1 MHANEEQETIIR
13 KASFDPVLCA
23 FGMMDGGQIR
33 KYEYLKYGDNP
44 LGRAAGS
51 TIKLTE
57 KSISRKHATV
67 NYDAKESAYY
77 YTHLNQRT
85 ESFVKLEAKVD
96 YQMIIGD
103 VLEIGSNEFKVTN
116 YQQGKICELIV
127 IMGMR
132 NYLERKIVI
141 TKQQGKVVFG
151 RSSQHAMIYF
161 DLDKTLSKT
170 HGTFFLG

>member
-67 NYDAKESAYY
+67 NYDKNENVYKYS
-77 YTHLNQRT
+77 HLNERT
-85 ESFVKLEAKVD
+85 GSFL
-96 YQMIIGD
+96 
-103 VLEIGSNEFKVTN
+103 
-116 YQQGKICELIV
+116 
-127 IMGMR
+127 
-132 NYLERKIVI
+132 KIVPN
-141 TKQQGKVVFG
+141 TE
-151 RSSQHAMIYF
+151 Y
-161 DLDKTLSKT
+161 
-170 HGTFFLG
+170 